1 MRVPFVSEGARVDSG
16 IDPVV
21 ANVAK
26 HFLVASFKSISR
38 VVEVATA
45 ALEATAAA
53 ALEATAAAL
62 DTPTAAALKGEKSLY
77 DLSLIHVF
85 TRHY

>member
-1 MRVPFVSEGARVDSG
+1 MRVPFVSQGARVDSG

-45 ALEATAAA
+45 AALEATAAA
-53 ALEATAAAL
+53 AL
-62 DTPTAAALKGEKSLY
+62 DTTTAAALKGEKSLY
-77 DLSLIHVF
+77 ELSLIHVF

>member
-1 MRVPFVSEGARVDSG
+1 MPFVSEGARVDSG

-53 ALEATAAAL
+53 L